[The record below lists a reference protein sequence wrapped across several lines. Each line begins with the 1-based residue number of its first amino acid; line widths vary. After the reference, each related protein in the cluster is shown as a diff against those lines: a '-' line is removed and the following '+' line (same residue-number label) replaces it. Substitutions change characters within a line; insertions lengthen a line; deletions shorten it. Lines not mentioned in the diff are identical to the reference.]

1 MLIFIS
7 FWYKRLNIP
16 SPSSFRQT
24 WSNLCYVTRPISL
37 AHSPAFCPSPVSCYP
52 LGTAS
57 LLGSSDRSQ
66 ISKLHSLDEYAGPD
80 CINVLTSSSRTQ
92 TQDFFWIF
100 SLAFYVCQKMC
111 DYKTPSLARKKV
123 KLYWQDE
130 ANGRSRTGLNKI
142 NAENANFSWMFF
154 FFSYK
159 LLQAATYL
167 LLASTGGL
175 QSPDDGWA
183 RLAIDNLCSEHLH
196 YNQSGPP
203 ES

>member
-154 FFSYK
+154 FFF
-159 LLQAATYL
+159 L
-167 LLASTGGL
+167 
-175 QSPDDGWA
+175 
-183 RLAIDNLCSEHLH
+183 
-196 YNQSGPP
+196 
-203 ES
+203 